1 MPLAIGERR
10 REKRLDDLR
19 RRSGGVHPS
28 ADPHHLGIIVFP
40 GEPGDLGAPRQGG
53 PAARNLVRGNLL
65 AVARSADHH
74 AETARVGDHPARRLD
89 AERRVVVVRIEDI
102 GADVHHVVPE
112 TGQVLH
118 QKDLELETSVI
129 GTEVDAHNV
138 QHCHMTAQWIELADG
153 VLVRR
158 YAELDLSV
166 GLVIGDR
173 SALVV
178 DTRSDP
184 AQGAELRAAV
194 REITRQ
200 PCTVVLTHAHFD
212 HCLGTAAFLPATVWA
227 HPRCRDELARGG
239 AAQHA
244 EALAFSRAQRMPRD
258 PPLVRPVVPDHLVT
272 EPVDVDLGGRRVL
285 LIHPGLG
292 HTDHDIAVWSPDTGV
307 LFAGDLVEQGAD
319 PDFTDASPLDWPT
332 TVTELLRLSPRIVVP
347 GHGDPVDATFVA
359 AQRDDLAALAH
370 LCRAVLA
377 DEQDIAGALSA
388 SPFTPPTTLAALTRL
403 HPLGMKTSR
412 TY

>member
-1 MPLAIGERR
+1 VPLALGERR
-10 REKRLDDLR
+10 CEKYLNNLR
-19 RRSGGVHPS
+19 RFGGGVHPS
-28 ADPHHLGIIVFP
+28 ADPHHLGVVVFP
-40 GEPGDLGAPRQGG
+40 GEPGGLGAPRQGG
-53 PAARNLVRGNLL
+53 PAAANLVRGDLL
-65 AVARSADHH
+65 AVARPADHH
-74 AETARVGDHPARRLD
+74 AETARVGDHSTRGLD
-89 AERRVVVVRIEDI
+89 AERRVVVVRVEDL

-118 QKDLELETSVI
+118 QKGLELETSVI
-129 GTEVDAHNV
+129 ATKVDAHRV
-138 QHCHMTAQWIELADG
+138 QHCHMTGRWIELADG

-166 GLVIGDR
+166 GLVIGDH

-212 HCLGTAAFLPATVWA
+212 HCLGTAAFLPAPVWA
-227 HPRCRDELARGG
+227 HPRCRDNLARGG

-244 EALAFSRAQRMPRD
+244 EALACASAQRIPRD
-258 PPLVRPVVPDHLVT
+258 PVLVPPVVPDHLVT
-272 EPVDVDLGGRRVL
+272 EPVQVDLGGHRVL
-285 LIHPGLG
+285 LTHPGLG
-292 HTDHDIAVWSPDTGV
+292 HTEGDIAVWSPDTGV

-319 PDFTDASPLDWPT
+319 PDFTDAYPLDWPT
-332 TVTELLRLSPRIVVP
+332 AVTELLRLGPRIVVP
-347 GHGDPVDATFVA
+347 GHGEAVDASFAA
-359 AQRDDLAALAH
+359 AQRDDLATLAY

-377 DEQDIAGALSA
+377 GRHDTAGVLRA
-388 SPFTPPTTLAALTRL
+388 SPFSPPATLAALARL
-403 HPLGMKTSR
+403 HPPRSGPPG
-412 TY
+412 